1 MNFKSWSLW
10 YNRGDSSL
18 TWAENQKV
26 HNINYFLLLYVSLV
40 QMVGTVRTAEEFWQV
55 QQLLSPPSVL
65 PVGVD
70 LALFRAGVTILT
82 QPEETYWCFR
92 WRLTGKMTPTRLVDG
107 GWLGGST
114 GRWTT
119 RGSTCSCC

>member
-10 YNRGDSSL
+10 YNRGDSYL

-26 HNINYFLLLYVSLV
+26 QKINSFLLLYVSLV
-40 QMVGTVRTAEEFWQV
+40 QMVGIVRTAEEFWQV

-70 LALFRAGVTILT
+70 LALFRAGVTLPT
-82 QPEETYWCFR
+82 LPEETYCCFR
-92 WRLTGKMTPTRLVDG
+92 WRLTGRMTPTRQVDG
-107 GWLGGST
+107 GWLDGST

-119 RGSTCSCC
+119 RGSTCFCC